1 MEILE
6 DNIMLPFIGEVL
18 KAMFCDV
25 DPAELI
31 NNMNNRINICDI
43 RNKKYLC
50 RLLEDTIYSSSYCY
64 FRQELEG
71 YIDYFLNGF
80 SVNNSTIYNVLEVFA
95 QKMIIRCNNSF
106 CFRYEYADIWRSFSR
121 YVDEE
126 IVLVSAVYNY
136 YKNSCQKNNQ
146 YLDFP
151 YCINCDNAE
160 IKNMLKRFPG
170 TSENHFH
177 LRGSSPYFYIA
188 WINLMNHIY
197 QPDFDYNLN
206 SISENT
212 LMNHGQRDKK
222 DSLLLLCKKASA
234 IRFYLYN
241 LIEGNFQK
249 NGNCKFKD
257 KSSFSKVFQ
266 YVYNDNIMTFDTLG
280 LQSEIDSYF
289 VKRSCNRNV
298 NSYIDY
304 AQLHKSVIGN
314 TRTKYF
320 NLQGERNFI
329 YIMLKYIYENKN
341 NGKVAQLFYI
351 YLTIK
356 HRFHEELVQSNQRI
370 GFYNF
375 TEYQNRK
382 DYFIPWSYSM
392 ETKIATDTINSIM
405 DDLENIH
412 RVELRITPEETVHNM
427 WLIIK
432 TYDDAIEEAIKHT
445 ESSLKSSYNRNI
457 SYCPVLYE
465 DHCPCERENKIKEEK
480 KKFFYTFSFI
490 KFKDTENIDAVYRN
504 YKARNKAWKQAYA
517 IAGFIQ
523 SKPTYYLDTDSDI
536 LSDRIY
542 GIDACAEEMDCRP
555 EVFGVVFRYLQ
566 YYIPV
571 YSDNYR
577 QFRQLKATYHV
588 AEDNYDILDAIRAI
602 DEAILF
608 LNLRSGCRL
617 GHATL
622 LGISAEKYYRE
633 KGNCI
638 SMPKQVW
645 LDNIVWLYY
654 FIKENNIIFEG
665 SALLLDYLTN
675 EFEQYFYSIYSFR
688 NRLNKCS
695 MTDYYLS
702 WLLRGDD
709 PELYHSGIFDNSLGK
724 YQKYRCCYSDDRMQ
738 TARKS
743 ENAVYLYYL
752 YHYRK
757 SVKDNGD
764 LIVVKKLPE
773 YFINGV
779 ICAQKKMCQK
789 VASFGIGIE
798 TNPTS
803 NLFISTIKKY
813 SEHPISSFYN
823 NGLLK
828 NSESVQLN
836 VSVNTDDK
844 SVFSTSLTNEYT
856 YLLFYLEKDEPE
868 SQCYSHFQI
877 MQWLDEIRKM
887 GNEQS
892 FAN

>member
-6 DNIMLPFIGEVL
+6 NDIMLPFSGEVL
-18 KAMFCDV
+18 KAMFCNV
-25 DPAELI
+25 APAELI
-31 NNMNNRINICDI
+31 KNMQNRVNVCDI

-50 RLLEDTIYSSSYCY
+50 NLLEDTIYSSSHRY

-80 SVNNSTIYNVLEVFA
+80 SASNSTIYNILEAFA
-95 QKMIIRCNNSF
+95 QKMIIRSNNNF
-106 CFRYEYADIWRSFSR
+106 CFRYEYTDIWRNFSR

-126 IVLVSAVYNY
+126 IVLISAVYNY
-136 YKNSCQKNNQ
+136 YKNSHQKSNQ

-160 IKNMLKRFPG
+160 IKNMLKRLPG

-206 SISENT
+206 NISENS
-212 LMNHGQRDKK
+212 LMNYGGRYKK
-222 DSLLLLCKKASA
+222 ESLPLLCKKAAA

-249 NGNCKFKD
+249 DEKNKK
-257 KSSFSKVFQ
+257 SFSKVFQ
-266 YVYNDNIMTFDTLG
+266 YVYHESIMTFDTSG
-280 LQSEIDSYF
+280 LQNEIDSYF
-289 VKRSCNRNV
+289 VKMSYRRNV
-298 NSYIDY
+298 DLYIDY
-304 AQLHKSVIGN
+304 AQLHKNVINN
-314 TRTKYF
+314 THTKYF

-329 YIMLKYIYENKN
+329 YIILKYIYENKN

-412 RVELRITPEETVHNM
+412 RVELRITPEETVRNM

-432 TYDDAIEEAIKHT
+432 TYDDAIEAAIRHT
-445 ESSLKSSYNRNI
+445 ELSLENNCKQNMSS
-457 SYCPVLYE
+457 CPML
-465 DHCPCERENKIKEEK
+465 DKKHCPWERENKIKEEK

-490 KFKDTENIDAVYRN
+490 KFKDTENVDAVYRN
-504 YKARNKAWKQAYA
+504 YKARNRAWKQAYA
-517 IAGFIQ
+517 ISNFIQ
-523 SKPTYYLDTDSDI
+523 ISPTYCLDMDSDI
-536 LSDRIY
+536 LSERIY

-555 EVFGVVFRYLQ
+555 EVFGIVFRYLQ
-566 YYIPV
+566 YYIPA
-571 YSDNYR
+571 YSDNCR

-588 AEDNYDILDAIRAI
+588 AEDNYDILDAVRAI

-622 LGISAEKYYRE
+622 LGISAETYYRE
-633 KGNCI
+633 KGNSV

-645 LDNIVWLYY
+645 LDNMVWMYY
-654 FIKENNIIFEG
+654 FIKENNIIFNG

-675 EFEQYFYSIYSFR
+675 EFEQYFYSIYSGG
-688 NRLNKCS
+688 NRSGKFNMS
-695 MTDYYLS
+695 DYYLS
-702 WLLRGDD
+702 WFLRGDD
-709 PELYHSGIFDNSLGK
+709 PELYHSGVFDNSLGK

-738 TARKS
+738 IARKS
-743 ENAVYLYYL
+743 KNAVYLYYL

-764 LIVVKKLPE
+764 LIVVKRLPK
-773 YFINGV
+773 YFIDGV
-779 ICAQKKMCQK
+779 ICVQKRMCQK

-856 YLLFYLEKDEPE
+856 YLLFYLENDETG
-868 SQCYSHFQI
+868 SQNYSHFQI
-877 MQWLDEIRKM
+877 MQWLDDIRKM

-892 FAN
+892 FAS

>member
-18 KAMFCDV
+18 KAMFCNVAPD
-25 DPAELI
+25 ELI
-31 NNMNNRINICDI
+31 KNMQNRINICDI
-43 RNKKYLC
+43 RNKKSLC
-50 RLLEDTIYSSSYCY
+50 RILEDTVYGAAHRY

-80 SVNNSTIYNVLEVFA
+80 SASNSTIYNVLETFS
-95 QKMIIRCNNSF
+95 QKMIIRSNNSF
-106 CFRYEYADIWRSFSR
+106 CFRYEYTDIWRNFSR

-126 IVLVSAVYNY
+126 IVLISSFYNY
-136 YKNSCQKNNQ
+136 YKNSHQNNNQ

-206 SISENT
+206 NISENS
-212 LMNHGQRDKK
+212 LINYGGRDKK
-222 DSLLLLCKKASA
+222 ESLSLLCKKASV

-249 NGNCKFKD
+249 NE
-257 KSSFSKVFQ
+257 KSFLKVFQ

-280 LQSEIDSYF
+280 LQNEIDAYLVRRSYG
-289 VKRSCNRNV
+289 RNID
-298 NSYIDY
+298 SYIDY
-304 AQLHKSVIGN
+304 AQLHKNVINN
-314 TRTKYF
+314 THTKYF
-320 NLQGERNFI
+320 NLQGERNFV
-329 YIMLKYIYENKN
+329 YIILKYIYENKN

-412 RVELRITPEETVHNM
+412 RVELRITPEETVRNM

-432 TYDDAIEEAIKHT
+432 IYDDAIEEAIKHT
-445 ESSLKSSYNRNI
+445 ELSPENNYNQNI
-457 SYCPVLYE
+457 SSCLML
-465 DHCPCERENKIKEEK
+465 DKNHCPWERENKIKEER

-490 KFKDTENIDAVYRN
+490 KFKDTENVDAVYRN

-517 IAGFIQ
+517 ISSFIQ
-523 SKPTYYLDTDSDI
+523 SRPTYYLDAYSDI

-542 GIDACAEEMDCRP
+542 GIDACAEEIDCRP

-566 YYIPV
+566 YYIPA
-571 YSDNYR
+571 YSNNYR

-588 AEDNYDILDAIRAI
+588 AEDNYDILDAVRAI

-622 LGISAEKYYRE
+622 LGISAETYYRE
-633 KGNCI
+633 KGNSV

-645 LDNIVWLYY
+645 LDNMVWMYY
-654 FIKENNIIFEG
+654 FIKENNIIFNG

-675 EFEQYFYSIYSFR
+675 EFEQYFYSIYSNG
-688 NRLNKCS
+688 NRSGKFN
-695 MTDYYLS
+695 MADYYLS
-702 WLLRGDD
+702 WFLRGDD
-709 PELYHSGIFDNSLGK
+709 PKLYHSGVFYNSLGK

-738 TARKS
+738 IARKS
-743 ENAVYLYYL
+743 KNAVHLYYL
-752 YHYRK
+752 YYYRK

-764 LIVVKKLPE
+764 LIVVKKLPK
-773 YFINGV
+773 YFIDGV
-779 ICAQKKMCQK
+779 ICVQKRMCQK

-856 YLLFYLEKDEPE
+856 YLLFYLEKNETG